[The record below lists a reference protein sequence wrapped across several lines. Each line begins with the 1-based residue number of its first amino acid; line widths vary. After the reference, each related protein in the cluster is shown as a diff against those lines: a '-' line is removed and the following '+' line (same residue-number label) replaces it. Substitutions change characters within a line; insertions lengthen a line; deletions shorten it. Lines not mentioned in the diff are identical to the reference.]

1 MPWTQ
6 VVDPLGSIGLSAFVA
21 AIPILFLFWA
31 LARKR
36 MKGHWA
42 ALGAVLLAATVAV
55 VVYGMPAKLAFLA
68 TMNGAV
74 FGIFPV
80 CWIIVT
86 ALFIYNLSVKT
97 GQFEIIKNS
106 LASIT
111 DDRRMQALLI
121 AFSFGAFLEGAA
133 GFGTPVAITAAMLAG
148 LGFNP
153 LYAAG
158 VCLVANTAPVAF
170 GAIGI
175 PIVVAGQVSG
185 LPDMAISQMVGRTL
199 PFLSLLIP
207 LYLTILISGWK
218 KGLEVWP
225 ACLVC
230 GASFALVQYLS
241 SNFLGPLL
249 PDILASI
256 ASIVCVV
263 TFLRYWHPKQ
273 SWQFP
278 EEKASQGREKLRF
291 TGGQV
296 LRAWAPFIILS
307 IFVAARGIPAIK
319 TTLDNIFLVKLP
331 INGLNDMVLKAD
343 GNPIHALYTLNLL
356 GAAGTAILFAA
367 LFSIPVMGAS
377 IATSMEV
384 AADTVKKLKLPILT
398 IALILGFSFIFNFS
412 GMVITLGKAFA
423 ATGVLF
429 PFFAA
434 FLGWLGV
441 FMTGSD
447 TSSNAFFSK
456 LHVVTAQQI
465 GVDPVVLV
473 AANSSGGVCGK
484 MISPQSIAVATSA
497 TELVG
502 KESDIFRFTLKHSL
516 LMTTII
522 GIMVYL
528 QAYVFTWMIP
538 VYDKAVTAVPA
549 AATAAATAP
558 PSGGMT
564 YLVGTFALAL
574 PLSLLSIATGKR
586 VTAIAGTDAI
596 HFH

>member
-31 LARKR
+31 LAWKR

-218 KGLEVWP
+218 KGIEVWP

-278 EEKASQGREKLRF
+278 EEKASTGREKLRF

-307 IFVAARGIPAIK
+307 IFVAAWGIPAIK

-331 INGLNDMVLKAD
+331 IAGLNDMVLKAD

-356 GAAGTAILFAA
+356 SAAGTAILFAA

-497 TELVG
+497 TGLVG

-516 LMTTII
+516 LMTTVI

-528 QAYVFTWMIP
+528 QAYVVTWMIP
-538 VYDKAVTAVPA
+538 VYDKTVAAVPVA
-549 AATAAATAP
+549 TATAAGAP

-574 PLSLLSIATGKR
+574 VLSLLSIATGR
-586 VTAIAGTDAI
+586 RIAGIAGKDAI

>member
-319 TTLDNIFLVKLP
+319 TTLDNIFL
-331 INGLNDMVLKAD
+331 
-343 GNPIHALYTLNLL
+343 
-356 GAAGTAILFAA
+356 
-367 LFSIPVMGAS
+367 
-377 IATSMEV
+377 
-384 AADTVKKLKLPILT
+384 
-398 IALILGFSFIFNFS
+398 
-412 GMVITLGKAFA
+412 
-423 ATGVLF
+423 
-429 PFFAA
+429 
-434 FLGWLGV
+434 GWLGV

-586 VTAIAGTDAI
+586 VTGIAGTDAI

>member
-1 MPWTQ
+1 MLWTQ
-6 VVDPLGSIGLSAFVA
+6 VVDPLGNIGISALLA

-31 LARKR
+31 LAWKR

-42 ALGAVLLAATVAV
+42 AFGAVCLALAVAII
-55 VVYGMPAKLAFLA
+55 VYKMPAKLALLA
-68 TMNGAV
+68 TFNGAL

-97 GQFEIIKNS
+97 GQFEVIKNS

-185 LPDMAISQMVGRTL
+185 LPEMAISQMVGRTL
-199 PFLSLLIP
+199 PFISVLIP

-225 ACLVC
+225 AALVC
-230 GASFALVQYLS
+230 GASFAIVQFLS
-241 SNFLGPLL
+241 ANYLGPLL

-263 TFLRYWHPKQ
+263 VFLKIWHPKE
-273 SWQFP
+273 SWHFP
-278 EEKASQGREKLRF
+278 EEKASLGREQLRF
-291 TGGQV
+291 TGGQIF
-296 LRAWAPFIILS
+296 RAWAPFIILS
-307 IFVAARGIPAIK
+307 IFVAAWGIPSIK
-319 TTLDNIFLVKLP
+319 TTLDKIILFKIP
-331 INGLNDMVLKAD
+331 IAGLHDMVLK
-343 GNPIHALYTLNLL
+343 GETPIHAVYALNLL
-356 GAAGTAILFAA
+356 SAAGTAILFAG

-377 IATSMEV
+377 LKTANEV
-384 AADTVKKLKLPILT
+384 ALDTLNKLKLPILT

-412 GMVITLGKAFA
+412 GMVVTLGKAFA
-423 ATGVLF
+423 STGALF

-497 TELVG
+497 TGLVG
-502 KESDIFRFTLKHSL
+502 KEGDIFRFTLKHSL
-516 LMTTII
+516 IMTTVV
-522 GIMVYL
+522 GVMVYL
-528 QAYVFTWMIP
+528 QSYVLTWMIP
-538 VYDKAVTAVPA
+538 VYAKTVAAAAPA
-549 AATAAATAP
+549 AAPVAAAPA
-558 PSGGMT
+558 SAGMN
-564 YLVGTFALAL
+564 YLIGTFVLALAITL
-574 PLSLLSIATGKR
+574 FSLATGKK
-586 VTAIAGTDAI
+586 VMNTAGNDAI

>member
-6 VVDPLGSIGLSAFVA
+6 VVDPLGNIGISALLA

-31 LARKR
+31 LAWKR

-42 ALGAVLLAATVAV
+42 AFGAVCLALAVAII
-55 VVYGMPAKLAFLA
+55 VYKMPAKLALLA
-68 TMNGAV
+68 TFNGAL

-97 GQFEIIKNS
+97 GQFEVIKNS

-185 LPDMAISQMVGRTL
+185 LPEMAISQMVGRTL
-199 PFLSLLIP
+199 PFISVLIP

-225 ACLVC
+225 AALVC
-230 GASFALVQYLS
+230 GASFAIVQFLS
-241 SNFLGPLL
+241 ANYLGPLL

-263 TFLRYWHPKQ
+263 VFLKIWHPKE
-273 SWQFP
+273 SWHFP
-278 EEKASQGREKLRF
+278 EEKASLGREQLRF
-291 TGGQV
+291 TGGQIF
-296 LRAWAPFIILS
+296 RAWAPFIILS
-307 IFVAARGIPAIK
+307 IFVAAWGIPSIK
-319 TTLDNIFLVKLP
+319 TTLDKIILFKIP
-331 INGLNDMVLKAD
+331 IAGLHDMVLK
-343 GNPIHALYTLNLL
+343 GETPIHAVYALNLL
-356 GAAGTAILFAA
+356 SAAGTAILFAG

-377 IATSMEV
+377 LKTANEV
-384 AADTVKKLKLPILT
+384 ALDTLNKLKLPILT

-412 GMVITLGKAFA
+412 GMVVTLGKAFA
-423 ATGVLF
+423 STGALF

-497 TELVG
+497 TGLVG
-502 KESDIFRFTLKHSL
+502 KEGDIFRFTLKHSL
-516 LMTTII
+516 IMTTVV
-522 GIMVYL
+522 GVMVYL
-528 QAYVFTWMIP
+528 QSYVLTWMIP
-538 VYDKAVTAVPA
+538 VYAKTVAAAAPA
-549 AATAAATAP
+549 AAPVAAAPA
-558 PSGGMT
+558 SAGMN
-564 YLVGTFALAL
+564 YLIGTFVLALAITL
-574 PLSLLSIATGKR
+574 FSLATGKK
-586 VTAIAGTDAI
+586 VMNTAGNDAI